1 MNEINKTIELLG
13 QQILASEEYVTF
25 KQAETVYQADAKLS
39 ALVNDF
45 DVCRN
50 ELIMARSGETPD
62 EDKIAKVQDRMEELY
77 GKIMENENMKAYNE
91 AAGKFEGL
99 MKHVF
104 DEINTAVFG
113 PQECTHNCATCSGC
127 H

>member
-1 MNEINKTIELLG
+1 MKTMNETIELLG
-13 QQILASEEYVTF
+13 QQILSSEEYVAF
-25 KQAETVYQADAKLS
+25 KQAETAYQADAKLS
-39 ALVNDF
+39 ALVNEF

-50 ELIMARSGETPD
+50 QLVMTRNEEGSD
-62 EDKIAKVQDRMEELY
+62 EIKVSEIQDKMEKLY
-77 GKIMENENMKAYNE
+77 NSIMENENMKQYNE
-91 AAGKFEGL
+91 AAGKFEAL

-104 DEINTAVFG
+104 DSINTAVFG

>member
-1 MNEINKTIELLG
+1 MNEISKTIELLG
-13 QQILASEEYVTF
+13 RQILASEEYVTF
-25 KQAETVYQADAKLS
+25 KQAEAVYQADAELS
-39 ALVNDF
+39 ALVNEF

-50 ELIMARSGETPD
+50 DLIMARSGETPD
-62 EDKIAKVQDRMEELY
+62 EEKAAKVQDRMEELY
-77 GKIMENENMKAYNE
+77 GKIMENENMKSYNE

-99 MKHVF
+99 MKRVF

>member
-1 MNEINKTIELLG
+1 MKTMNETIELLG
-13 QQILASEEYVTF
+13 QQILSSDEYVAF
-25 KQAETVYQADAKLS
+25 KQAEATHQADAQLS
-39 ALVNDF
+39 ALVNEF

-50 ELIMARSGETPD
+50 QLIMARSEEGTD
-62 EDKIAKVQDRMEELY
+62 ESKVSDIQDQMEKLY
-77 GKIMENENMKAYNE
+77 NKIMENENMKQYNE
-91 AAGKFEGL
+91 AAGKFEAL

-104 DEINTAVFG
+104 DSINTAVFG

>member
-1 MNEINKTIELLG
+1 MKTMNETIELLG
-13 QQILASEEYVTF
+13 QQILSSEEYVSF
-25 KQAETVYQADAKLS
+25 KQAEATYQADSKLS
-39 ALVNDF
+39 ALVNEF

-50 ELIMARSGETPD
+50 QLVMARNEEGND
-62 EDKIAKVQDRMEELY
+62 ESKISEIQDQMEKLY
-77 GKIMENENMKAYNE
+77 NSIMENENMKQYNE
-91 AAGKFEGL
+91 AAGKFEAL

-104 DEINTAVFG
+104 DSINTAVFG

>member
-1 MNEINKTIELLG
+1 MKTMNETIELLG
-13 QQILASEEYVTF
+13 QQILSSDEYVTF
-25 KQAETVYQADAKLS
+25 KQAEAAYQADAQLS
-39 ALVNDF
+39 ALVNEF

-50 ELIMARSGETPD
+50 QLIMARSEDGND
-62 EDKIAKVQDRMEELY
+62 EAKVSDIQDQMEKLY
-77 GKIMENENMKAYNE
+77 NKIMENENMKQYNE
-91 AAGKFEGL
+91 AAGKFEAL

-104 DEINTAVFG
+104 DSINTAVFG